1 MVSPCFCSTAAR
13 SVHADLDNRISL
25 NISYPLEILPFNIR
39 ANGLL
44 MQNIATYVCLFLNQY
59 LIPIGI
65 EHGSWK

>member
-1 MVSPCFCSTAAR
+1 MY
-13 SVHADLDNRISL
+13 RISL
-25 NISYPLEILPFNIR
+25 NVAYPLEILPFNVR

-65 EHGSWK
+65 QKGSWKFYFLFLGMLVIQLITV